1 MHDEISSGPI
11 LLVFWEES
19 ESPWPQA
26 VELPGYSIE
35 YGFGIGAHK
44 LPLSLRSIKGIF
56 EDWRWF
62 FDGTMF
68 IQQH

>member
-1 MHDEISSGPI
+1 M
-11 LLVFWEES
+11 
-19 ESPWPQA
+19 
-26 VELPGYSIE
+26 ELSGYSIE
-35 YGFGIGAHK
+35 YGPGMGAHK
-44 LPLSLRSIKGIF
+44 LPLSLRSIMKIF